1 MVREAVG
8 ESENSKAKVLYNG
21 VDVGNVMDM
30 MRNQDIIET
39 LLDDI
44 IAAVAEGN
52 LLEFTVD
59 GETKYVAFMN

>member
-8 ESENSKAKVLYNG
+8 ESENSKAKVLYKG
-21 VDVGNVMDM
+21 VDVGNVMDI

-39 LLDDI
+39 LLDEI
-44 IAAVAEGN
+44 IASVAEGN

-59 GETKYVAFMN
+59 GTVKHVAFRN

>member
-21 VDVGNVMDM
+21 VDVGNMMDM

-39 LLDDI
+39 LLDEI
-44 IAAVAEGN
+44 IAAVVEGN

>member
-39 LLDDI
+39 LLDEI